1 MVGIIDYG
9 VGNLFSLQS
18 PFSIAGLFVGVF
30 ALSFLK
36 SVKQIF

>member
-18 PFSIAGLFVGVF
+18 S
-30 ALSFLK
+30 LK
-36 SVKQIF
+36 AIGQSVVVSSEPEILR